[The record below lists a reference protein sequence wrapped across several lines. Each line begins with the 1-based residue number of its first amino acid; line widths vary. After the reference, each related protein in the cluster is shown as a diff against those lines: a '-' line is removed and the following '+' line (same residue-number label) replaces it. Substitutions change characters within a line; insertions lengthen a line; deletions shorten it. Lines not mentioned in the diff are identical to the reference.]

1 MCFGKHWMKEFKALH
16 YLSKAL
22 ALGNAHKTPFV
33 LYLHIY
39 TLVYII
45 GNIFSVES
53 KVNVFQ
59 IESTFYLISCQTS
72 VPDACKY
79 HH

>member
-1 MCFGKHWMKEFKALH
+1 MHT
-16 YLSKAL
+16 
-22 ALGNAHKTPFV
+22 KTPFV